1 MFQHDNDLY
10 FLKNSCDIVRLY
22 AHEHNS
28 FQSLFFFL
36 FFYRAS
42 TSAVAR
48 FSGMLQGLQCVL
60 RDCPTEQGAL
70 CYSQRT
76 APCMEYNECGV
87 ARRTDV
93 ETASVII
100 PFSFGFEL
108 YILEMLKKS
117 GRLTRTLHFLS
128 SCHESVLYHTEKQ
141 KNSRECVHRP

>member
-1 MFQHDNDLY
+1 MCIS
-10 FLKNSCDIVRLY
+10 LKKKTAVTSFACTPTNTIVVHLT
-22 AHEHNS
+22 
-28 FQSLFFFL
+28 LLLIL

-42 TSAVAR
+42 TSAVDR
-48 FSGMLQGLQCVL
+48 FPGMLQGLQCVL
-60 RDCPTEQGAL
+60 RDCLTEARCTL
-70 CYSQRT
+70 LLTVDC
-76 APCMEYNECGV
+76 PPMVYNECGI

-117 GRLTRTLHFLS
+117 GRLTRTLRFLS
-128 SCHESVLYHTEKQ
+128 SCHEGVLYHAQKQ